1 MNKIRRLY
9 DYVCQ
14 AEEIISGVFLVAI
27 MIIIFA
33 AGFGR
38 TIGYPIRWGMD
49 MATFLFAWTAFFS
62 ADVALRK
69 NRHVNV
75 KALVCRFSEKVQ
87 YYIALLNYVIISIFL
102 VFLIRYGITLA
113 FSTRFRT
120 FQGIPGFS
128 YMWVTFS
135 VPLGSLLLLIT
146 TILKIK
152 ELINTEQ
159 AKIFKMKYKEKVN
172 TKG

>member
-1 MNKIRRLY
+1 MTKIRKLY
-9 DYVCQ
+9 DYICR
-14 AEEIISGVFLVAI
+14 AEELISGVFLIAI

-33 AGFGR
+33 AGVGR
-38 TIGYPIRWGMD
+38 TVGYPIRWGMD

-75 KALVCRFSEKVQ
+75 KALVSRLPERVQ
-87 YYIALLNYVIISIFL
+87 YYIGLLNYVIISVFL

-113 FSTRFRT
+113 YSTRFRT

-135 VPLGSLLLLIT
+135 VPLGSLLLLIS

-152 ELINTEQ
+152 ELIETEKTKLHKMSYQENKDVQ
-159 AKIFKMKYKEKVN
+159 A
-172 TKG
+172 

>member
-1 MNKIRRLY
+1 MYKIKRFY
-9 DYVCQ
+9 DYVCK
-14 AEEIISGVFLVAI
+14 AEELIAGVFLVAI
-27 MIIIFA
+27 MILIFV
-33 AGFGR
+33 AGVGR
-38 TIGYPIRWGMD
+38 TIGHPISWGMD

-75 KALVCRFSEKVQ
+75 KALVSRLPEKVQ

-113 FSTRFRT
+113 YSTRFRT

-146 TILKIK
+146 TFLKIK
-152 ELINTEQ
+152 ELIKTEQ
-159 AKIFKMKYKEKVN
+159 AKIFKMKYKENVDI
-172 TKG
+172 KG

>member
-1 MNKIRRLY
+1 MNRLKRLY
-9 DYVCQ
+9 EYICKG
-14 AEEIISGVFLVAI
+14 EELISGIFLVAI

-33 AGFGR
+33 AGVGR

-75 KALVCRFSEKVQ
+75 KALVSRLPEKVQ

-113 FSTRFRT
+113 YSTRFRT

-146 TILKIK
+146 TFLKIK
-152 ELINTEQ
+152 ELIKTEQ
-159 AKIFKMKYKEKVN
+159 AKIFKMKYKENVDI
-172 TKG
+172 KG